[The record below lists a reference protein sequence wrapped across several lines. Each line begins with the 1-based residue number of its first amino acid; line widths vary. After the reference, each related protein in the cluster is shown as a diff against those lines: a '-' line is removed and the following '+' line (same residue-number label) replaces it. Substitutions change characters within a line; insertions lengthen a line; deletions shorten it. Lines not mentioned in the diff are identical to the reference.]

1 MNKLS
6 LQKGFT
12 LVEIA
17 IVLVII
23 GLLLGG
29 VLKGQEL
36 IKNSKINSV
45 VQDFEGIKAAY
56 YAYVDRTGE
65 VPGLT
70 PNGGGGS
77 NYSDAEFWTDLRTE
91 NFIAIRSL
99 KFLNQTSDF
108 SQFALLAGG
117 ASTPGNTVFF
127 GGAFIINI
135 GVPTSA
141 VTGPKHA
148 LNGNFFSS
156 RSTAFFGAKS
166 YICASNIDSDI
177 ATGIDVK
184 LDDGLPGTGSVRTK
198 VNVEVSTN
206 INDMLPTAVVTGN
219 YPNSSAAVVPSVLC
233 MAL

>member
-1 MNKLS
+1 MNKLN

-36 IKNSKINSV
+36 IKNAKINSV

-56 YAYVDRTGE
+56 YAYVDRTGKI
-65 VPGLT
+65 PGDT
-70 PNGGGGS
+70 GGGYING
-77 NYSDAEFWTDLRTE
+77 DAPFWTDLRTE
-91 NFIAIRSL
+91 SFIAVRSL
-99 KFLNQTSDF
+99 NFQGHASEST
-108 SQFALLAGG
+108 QFALSTGG
-117 ASTPGNTVFF
+117 MNSSGNVVFF
-127 GGAFIINI
+127 GGAFILNLAPAPAEI
-135 GVPTSA
+135 
-141 VTGPKHA
+141 TGPKHA
-148 LNGNFFSS
+148 LGGNFLAS
-156 RSTAFFGAKS
+156 RPQDFFGAKS

-198 VNVEVSTN
+198 VNVELSTN
-206 INDMLPTAVVTGN
+206 PYDMIPTAVVTGN
-219 YPNSSAAVVPSVLC
+219 YPSSSATVVPSVLC